1 MEDGGDELNFG
12 TKKKK
17 KKSKKEGAADAALE
31 ELAGEVR
38 VGWSGGMGE
47 QRLGARAGSMRRA
60 SSSARAGVHRSSAL
74 HLLHLA
80 SAGVAL

>member
-38 VGWSGGMGE
+38 VGWSGG
-47 QRLGARAGSMRRA
+47 GAAAGGKGGIDA
-60 SSSARAGVHRSSAL
+60 AG
-74 HLLHLA
+74 
-80 SAGVAL
+80 